1 MKRIVIIG
9 GGITGLA
16 AAYVL
21 HKASLKQ
28 DIEYLLFERDSRLG
42 GKILT
47 EEVEGFVIEGGP
59 DCFLTEK
66 PQVAQLCRDMGME
79 DRLLGTYEENKGTF
93 VLAGGKLHQLPE
105 GLMLMVPTKI
115 LPFAMSNLISWPGK
129 FRMALD
135 LFIPPKKGEGD
146 ESLGSFVRR
155 RLGEEALDKI
165 AEPLVGGVHAGDPE
179 EMSLQAS
186 FPRFLDME
194 RKYGSLIRAMLA
206 ARKKMPFPTAGG
218 PQRTYFSSLVEGMGE
233 LVTALQAR
241 LDSERLI
248 AGHGVTGIVKGYGP
262 DGHAVYNVEI
272 SGRGVVPADAVIMA
286 VPANEAATLLG
297 EIDPVAANQLAGISL
312 ASSATVSLV
321 YRRDELP
328 AFPKS
333 FGFVIPASEKRKIM
347 AVTFTSLKWNRDK
360 DNRYLLLRVFVGGA
374 KNQKLA
380 ELPEEEILKLVKEEL
395 QAILGIT
402 ASPRLTRVYRWIKG
416 MPQYTLGHLKRVES
430 IEEGL
435 SRHPGLFIAG
445 GSYRGIGTPDCIHS
459 GTTAAQRALEYLSA
473 VPDEA

>member
-1 MKRIVIIG
+1 MKRIVIVG

-16 AAYVL
+16 AAYAIQ
-21 HKASLKQ
+21 KASREQ
-28 DIEYLLFERDSRLG
+28 EVEYLLFERDNRLG

-66 PQVAQLCRDMGME
+66 PQVAQLCRDMGIE

-93 VLAGGKLHQLPE
+93 VLSNGQLHRLPE

-115 LPFAMSNLISWPGK
+115 LPFALSRLISWPGK
-129 FRMALD
+129 LRMALD
-135 LFIPPKKGEGD
+135 WFIPPKKSETD

-155 RLGEEALDKI
+155 RLGAEALDKI
-165 AEPLVGGVHAGDPE
+165 AEPLIGGVHAGDPE
-179 EMSLQAS
+179 AMSLKAS

-194 RKYGSLIRAMLA
+194 KKYGSLIRAMLA
-206 ARKKMPFPTAGG
+206 ARKKIPRPASATGR
-218 PQRTYFSSLVEGMGE
+218 PQRTYFTSFIDGMGE
-233 LVTALQAR
+233 LVTALGAR
-241 LDSERLI
+241 LDSQRVI
-248 AGHGVTGIVKGYGP
+248 AGEEVTGIVEGHGSNGEAIYTVHVKGREP
-262 DGHAVYNVEI
+262 VTAQ
-272 SGRGVVPADAVIMA
+272 AVIVA
-286 VPANEAATLLG
+286 VPANDAAMLLDQI
-297 EIDPVAANQLAGISL
+297 EPATAEKLAGISL
-312 ASSATVSLV
+312 ASSATVTLV

-360 DNRYLLLRVFVGGA
+360 DERYLLIRVFVGGA

-380 ELPEEEILKLVKEEL
+380 ELQEKEIIELVQKELK
-395 QAILGIT
+395 AILGIT
-402 ASPRLTRVYRWIKG
+402 ASPHLARVYRWHKG
-416 MPQYTLGHLKRVES
+416 MPQYTLGHLERVQT

-435 SRHPGLFIAG
+435 TRHPGLYIAG
-445 GSYRGIGTPDCIHS
+445 GSYRGIGTPDCINS
-459 GTTAAQRALEYLSA
+459 GTAAAEKALAYLGTL
-473 VPDEA
+473 PD